1 VFETLAIWRP
11 AIWNCLT
18 DARKAHAGLCP
29 PFIKA
34 STAIRRGK
42 LYTTFSPDHL
52 YIVGTCA
59 IAVDEL
65 FLFLVPDQFG
75 LGASLCDYSLISAEI
90 KSGMPCLLGKCFSIS

>member
-1 VFETLAIWRP
+1 VFETLAIWGAVIR
-11 AIWNCLT
+11 NCLA
-18 DARKAHAGLCP
+18 DARKAHTGPCP

-52 YIVGTCA
+52 DIIGTCA
-59 IAVDEL
+59 IAADKL

-75 LGASLCDYSLISAEI
+75 LRAFLCDYSLISGEI